1 MMNRKQ
7 SEFKLYMDDKE
18 LGVADIQLDYKDTPA
33 PSDIPGAGLLGTIEV
48 GYGTFN
54 INTDGVYD
62 AITHE
67 ALKHITPQE
76 AQETLVYAAL
86 HKVPMKYWVLKEL
99 FNIAGWDIEPYR
111 WVPVV
116 LKPGETEEHAFRRVQ
131 LGNRVLTANEDV
143 VLLPPDAQFTPPDKL
158 F

>member
-1 MMNRKQ
+1 MMNGKL
-7 SEFKLYMDDKE
+7 SEFKVYMGDEE
-18 LGVADIQLDYKDTPA
+18 LQVADIQIDYKDNPP
-33 PSDIPGAGLLGTIEV
+33 PSDIPSVGIIGSQSVNIE
-48 GYGTFN
+48 GGTFH
-54 INTDGVYD
+54 IDGVYD

-86 HKVPMKYWVLKEL
+86 HKIPLKYWALKEL
-99 FNIAGWDIEPYR
+99 FNIAGWDITPYR

-143 VLLPPDAQFTPPDKL
+143 VLLPPDTQFTPPDKL